1 MAKEI
6 FLQPYVA
13 DAHAIMQRMWIVNRG
28 LIRSNVTKLR
38 EITLRM
44 TEDRARNPELVRG
57 PRNPHRAAD
66 YWRGNGA
73 CPDR

>member
-1 MAKEI
+1 VAKEI

-13 DAHAIMQRMWIVNRG
+13 DAHANMQRMWIVYRG

-44 TEDRARNPELVRG
+44 TEDRARNPEPSADLVIRTARQITG
-57 PRNPHRAAD
+57 VATELA
-66 YWRGNGA
+66 
-73 CPDR
+73 PDR